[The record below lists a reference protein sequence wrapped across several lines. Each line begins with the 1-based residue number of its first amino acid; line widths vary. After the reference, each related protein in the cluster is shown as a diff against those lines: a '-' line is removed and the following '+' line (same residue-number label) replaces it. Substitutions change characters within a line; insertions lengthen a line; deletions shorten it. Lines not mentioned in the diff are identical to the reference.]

1 MESTE
6 VTYYSTL
13 DRIVLR
19 LFGDVA
25 SFKLVLEAAGKSLSL
40 LFLLTIRMISLS
52 KNCILCVEFV
62 YRIVGEF
69 SLRSN
74 KRHYCSIYSSRFLRF
89 FTDSASNMEM
99 ASLLFALL

>member
-1 MESTE
+1 M
-6 VTYYSTL
+6 TYYSTL
-13 DRIVLR
+13 DRIVFR

-62 YRIVGEF
+62 
-69 SLRSN
+69 
-74 KRHYCSIYSSRFLRF
+74 
-89 FTDSASNMEM
+89 
-99 ASLLFALL
+99 